1 MSRLDWFTIA
11 VVGICILA
19 ILFLLGKTSSLLN
32 NESSIITDPN
42 VELSDVSELDSDESD
57 IYTDETLEPS
67 DLEEDADG
75 DATNDET
82 VASNSGKSSEDN
94 GINIGKAA
102 SGSETDTAT
111 DIVETAV
118 EEPVRVNTSPSSPA
132 SSSGGNF
139 MVVAGSFAQM
149 INAENMV
156 RDLQKKGFAGAEIG
170 KFNAGKY
177 ATALAGRFDSQA
189 EAQSL
194 VADLK
199 AKGIEAYIQKR
210 K

>member
-19 ILFLLGKTSSLLN
+19 IAFLLWKTSDLINKEDSLLEN
-32 NESSIITDPN
+32 SGTEITTGDGSN
-42 VELSDVSELDSDESD
+42 FDDDDVF
-57 IYTDETLEPS
+57 TDETIEP
-67 DLEEDADG
+67 DNFDDNDDMANEDNEA
-75 DATNDET
+75 
-82 VASNSGKSSEDN
+82 VASKDGESSE
-94 GINIGKAA
+94 GY
-102 SGSETDTAT
+102 AT
-111 DIVETAV
+111 DDDEDMDDSESGM
-118 EEPVRVNTSPSSPA
+118 EESMEDEESTRVNTSPSA
-132 SSSGGNF
+132 NAYSSGGDF

-156 RDLQKKGFAGAEIG
+156 KNLQKKGFASAEVG

-189 EAQSL
+189 EAQAL
-194 VADLK
+194 VSELK
-199 AKGIEAYIQKR
+199 GQGIEAYIQKR

>member
-19 ILFLLGKTSSLLN
+19 IAFLLWKTSSLLG
-32 NESSIITDPN
+32 NENSMLNDQDTEITIDG
-42 VELSDVSELDSDESD
+42 DSDIDDSE
-57 IYTDETLEPS
+57 IYTDETLDPDGFDDEDDS
-67 DLEEDADG
+67 LNDEDA
-75 DATNDET
+75 
-82 VASNSGKSSEDN
+82 VASTDEDDAMDSDEDMDDSDSEM
-94 GINIGKAA
+94 
-102 SGSETDTAT
+102 
-111 DIVETAV
+111 
-118 EEPVRVNTSPSSPA
+118 EEPMEEEPTRVNTSPSASA

-156 RDLQKKGFAGAEIG
+156 KNLQKKGFASAEVG

-189 EAQSL
+189 EAQAL
-194 VADLK
+194 VTELK
-199 AKGIEAYIQKR
+199 AQGIEAYIQKR